1 MIQSVHTTNLLRKD
15 FSWIPGKQI
24 LNLELLVGGLWCIFL
39 NQLNQSHSA
48 SYSFPVCGSLF
59 FLNHQLFREAERGK
73 WDGSKKPFFCP
84 LIAQLCLM
92 LQLPLPWHME
102 QLRAGMDILRWGW
115 AQPDL
120 ALGIYQ
126 QLSIC
131 HLLAQ
136 NTFFSFKTQN
146 RCPVLGDYEVSF
158 HASSSWSVW
167 HTRHGPYRGE
177 SFANRGEFGGWNR
190 KSTVASW
197 KIKAKTHR

>member
-84 LIAQLCLM
+84 LVAQLCLM

-136 NTFFSFKTQN
+136 NTFFPLKLRTGVQCWVIMRFLSM
-146 RCPVLGDYEVSF
+146 PVLPGLCDTLDMGPTEEKALLTGVSLV
-158 HASSSWSVW
+158 S
-167 HTRHGPYRGE
+167 GIE
-177 SFANRGEFGGWNR
+177 
-190 KSTVASW
+190 
-197 KIKAKTHR
+197 KALWPPEK